1 MKRTRLTRPLAV
13 FLMLVMAAG
22 VLAACGGQD
31 EEPESRKKG
40 LADEIVGTW
49 TNEPVDGDYEGVQV
63 KFRFGGEFELTV
75 TYAGQT
81 NSVGGE
87 YEVGKDK
94 TLTLYRTTDDP
105 YGDVDKME
113 FEYSKEH
120 AGREGYWYYDG
131 TTLYLEGAEL
141 HRK

>member
-1 MKRTRLTRPLAV
+1 MKRTRLTRLLSV

-49 TNEPVDGDYEGVQV
+49 VNEENA
-63 KFRFGGEFELTV
+63 E
-75 TYAGQT
+75 
-81 NSVGGE
+81 E
-87 YEVGKDK
+87 YEDIRIRFLPSGKYELKVSFQGHVTESRGSYEVEEDK
-94 TLTLYRTTDDP
+94 TLSLNVDR
-105 YGDVDKME
+105 GDSSGE
-113 FEYSKEH
+113 TASIAFEYSKEH
-120 AGREGYWYYDG
+120 AGREGYWYLYG
-131 TTLYLEGAEL
+131 ETLYLEGAEL